1 MSELGEAIK
10 AGRKAKRMTQ
20 EQLGDHFKVTK
31 AAVAMWESGK
41 NMPDHRKMAELVN
54 FLGLDPKLT
63 DPSEPE
69 GDLPPSNATHAPN
82 VARPPARHDMVKD
95 VPVFGTVSGG
105 DAEAVGDFELNGQIV
120 DYVRRPPRFDGRKDI
135 FAAYVQG
142 YSVSPWR
149 EPGQL
154 IYLEAARPPRV
165 MDYVL
170 VELRPTSAGDDTRPA
185 LVKRLLGSTPT
196 KLKLRQYTPPKDFE
210 IELRRVLKI
219 YRVLDWDELMGV

>member
-1 MSELGEAIK
+1 
-10 AGRKAKRMTQ
+10 MTQ
-20 EQLGDHFKVTK
+20 EQLGEHFKVSK

-41 NMPDHRKMAELVN
+41 NTPDHRKMSELISY
-54 FLGLDPKLT
+54 LGLHPALAITPDAE
-63 DPSEPE
+63 SEMP
-69 GDLPPSNATHAPN
+69 LPNASEAPHAP
-82 VARPPARHDMVKD
+82 PLPDRHDMIKD

-105 DAEAVGDFELNGQIV
+105 DAEAVGDFELNGEIV
-120 DYVRRPPRFDGRKDI
+120 DLVRRPPRFLGRKDL

-154 IYLEAARPPRV
+154 IYLEAARPPKV

-170 VELRPTSAGDDTRPA
+170 VELKPTSPGDDTRPA

-196 KLKLRQYTPPKDFE
+196 KLKLRQYNPAKDFE
-210 IELRRVLKI
+210 IDLRRVLKI